1 MTDQEKKG
9 FKWPWDYFHFQ
20 TKGRGSIF
28 ANGAKGKF
36 MATSYFAEWLIFWF
50 ALLMTAIV
58 TAIVFTVRDWW
69 TLLPNPAGKYFA
81 YLGWGFLVS
90 FIIAWIFFVFIIGP
104 LTMSIAQYDFRADF
118 RASSPRELMFSKK
131 SWKFWVWGLLV
142 DTMIVIPLSGFVPF
156 FNLLV
161 LEGLPAS
168 VAWSHAWT
176 WLNFWDAY
184 WKAWIL
190 AIIIIVFLLIFLKW
204 QLGPNKKFLERMKA
218 QGPPEH

>member
-36 MATSYFAEWLIFWF
+36 MANTYFAEWLVFWF
-50 ALLMTAIV
+50 AFLMTAIV
-58 TAIVFTVRDWW
+58 TAITFAIRGIWAD
-69 TLLPNPAGKYFA
+69 PNAAGLYFQ

-90 FIIAWIFFVFIIGP
+90 FIIAWFCFVFIIGP
-104 LTMSIAQYDFRADF
+104 VTMSMVQYDFRADF
-118 RASSPRELMFSKK
+118 RASTPRELMFSKK
-131 SWKFWVWGLLV
+131 SLKFWIWGFLV
-142 DTMIVIPLSGFVPF
+142 DTMIVAPISLLVPF

-161 LEGLPAS
+161 LTPATAEQ
-168 VAWSHAWT
+168 AWAASWN
-176 WLNFWDAY
+176 LVEFWGAY

-190 AIIIIVFLLIFLKW
+190 AIIIIVFLLIFLKLF
-204 QLGPNKKFLERMKA
+204 LGPNKKFLERMKA
-218 QGPPEH
+218 QGPPK